1 MLKDKRFLAIVPARI
16 GSIGV
21 RKKNI
26 RLFNG
31 RPLIYW
37 ALDSLTSL
45 DDFDKIAVS
54 TDSKEIADC
63 VNKYGSGVE
72 VWRRP
77 DELATSNA
85 HVMDT
90 MQYHVQQLEKEGDVY
105 DYVMMHHATAPLVD
119 RLDVHKALNYL
130 IRKDADFVV
139 SMCKSLLS
147 LGISRPVPDDM
158 MVRGWFPKEFRG
170 LNRQELPQAY
180 ELDNNIYV
188 GKWQIFR
195 DNIDYWDT
203 NIYMYEMP
211 QNKCAD
217 IDTEED
223 FKWAEIKFKLLLKE
237 EKKHYHGIVSI
248 NGRDIFAKG

>member
-1 MLKDKRFLAIVPARI
+1 VPARI

-26 RLFNG
+26 RLFNN

-63 VNKYGSGVE
+63 VLKYGSGVE

-77 DELATSNA
+77 DELATSTA

-90 MQYHVQQLEKEGDVY
+90 MQYHVKQLEEEGDIY

-119 RLDVHKALNYL
+119 SLDIHKALLYL
-130 IRKDADFVV
+130 LNKKADFVV

-147 LGISRPVPDDM
+147 LGVSGPVPDDK
-158 MVRGWFPKEFRG
+158 MVKGWFPKVYRG
-170 LNRQELPQAY
+170 CNRQELPQTY
-180 ELDNNIYV
+180 ILDNNIYV
-188 GKWQIFR
+188 GKWGIFKN
-195 DNIDYWDT
+195 NIDYWDT
-203 NIYMYEMP
+203 NIYMYELP
-211 QNKCAD
+211 QCKYAD

-223 FKWAEIKFKLLLKE
+223 FTFAELNFKRLLNKGVLITNN
-237 EKKHYHGIVSI
+237 KKSFLGFVKKAW
-248 NGRDIFAKG
+248 NGRR